1 VKSVPWQT
9 TKFSARSAGEDEFS
23 GRLVTVLDPTNP
35 ASEAY
40 RILCTSLLYTLA
52 GSSLQAAI
60 VVTSPGRAE
69 GKSTVCANLGV
80 VLAQAGNR
88 TLILDCNLREPAIHR
103 IFGLPITPGIAE
115 VIGDNCDLEEAC
127 QEPLS
132 GLKVLTA
139 GATIPKPTEVLS
151 SQRFLELVVN
161 ARQEFDY
168 VLIDSPPTANLPD
181 PGIIAT
187 QGDGVLLVL
196 DAQKT
201 DRKNLHRAARTLN
214 AAGAN
219 ILGTVM
225 NDLRET

>member
-1 VKSVPWQT
+1 VNWVPWQS
-9 TKFSARSAGEDEFS
+9 TKFDTKSTREHEVS
-23 GRLVTVLDPTNP
+23 RQLVTVLDPTNP

-40 RILCTSLLYTLA
+40 RILRTSLLSALA
-52 GSSLQAAI
+52 DSSSQAI
-60 VVTSPGRAE
+60 VVTSPGQAE

-88 TLILDCNLREPAIHR
+88 TLIVDCNLREPAIHR
-103 IFGLPITPGIAE
+103 MFGLPGTPGIAE
-115 VIGDNCDLEEAC
+115 VIDDTCDLEEVY

-139 GATIPKPTEVLS
+139 GGTLPNPTEALS
-151 SQRFLELVVN
+151 SQRFLQLLVS
-161 ARQEFDY
+161 ARQEFEY
-168 VLIDSPPTANLPD
+168 VLLDSPPATTFSD
-181 PGIIAT
+181 PTILAT

-201 DRKNLHRAARTLN
+201 DRKSLLRAARILT

-219 ILGTVM
+219 ILGTVV